1 MSINVNIKRT
11 FKVNGKEYNS
21 VEEMPPDTRSAFEKT
36 MALKAGKDIF
46 SIKHTKIN
54 FNGIEYKSIEEMPP
68 DVRQLYEK
76 VLKAAET
83 GNMPP
88 GLATAGDIIGSRS
101 ESKAFLNIGS
111 GNMGTPIKA
120 EVTFSWRTMIIGI
133 GLIALIILLYLMF
146 QGKG

>member
-11 FKVNGKEYNS
+11 FKVNGKEYTS
-21 VEEMPPDTRSAFEKT
+21 IEEMPSEIRSAFEKT
-36 MALKAGKDIF
+36 MASQAGKDIF
-46 SIKHTKIN
+46 SVNHTKIN
-54 FNGIEYKSIEEMPP
+54 FNGIEYKSIEKMPP
-68 DVRQLYEK
+68 DIRQLYEK

-101 ESKAFLNIGS
+101 ESKAYLNIGS

-120 EVTFSWRTMIIGI
+120 EVTFSWRTLVIGI
-133 GLIALIILLYLMF
+133 GLIALIIILYLMF